1 VMLVGE
7 QVGLDGATRFHRC
20 RQQQDSGRCNF
31 TKSGRDEVF
40 RGAHAQEQPSA
51 QAQGGGVG

>member
-40 RGAHAQEQPSA
+40 RGAQ
-51 QAQGGGVG
+51 